1 MKSVL
6 GFLLITYICLI
17 TTIPCAS
24 QVYESGNLIVLLDRL
39 SSANGS
45 SQILVVS
52 SEKDSQNNAKV
63 ETFEKTMGGWI
74 KSIHSMNAVIGEKG
88 FSLDKEEGDLKA
100 PAGIFRV
107 GTAFGTIDK
116 PSNVKLSYKKTSK
129 NDYWIDDVSS
139 QNYNNWV
146 EFEGDPYSRWKSFE
160 KLKISSY
167 RLAFVIEYNMNP
179 VVKGK
184 GSAIFF
190 HIWQGPNISTKGCT
204 ALSEANISKLLSW
217 IDPDKNPIVI
227 QGTVDMLQDMIK
239 DTEDELL
246 YPIEV
251 VINEKKAVF
260 DVPPRI
266 LNGRTLIPVRS
277 IFESLG
283 AEVLWEE
290 STETVSILKGSKT
303 IKLKAESNWVYVDGK
318 QVEID
323 IPVSIIN
330 GRAMVPVRFIAEELE
345 FKVTWGG
352 EKRVVFINTNN

>member
-1 MKSVL
+1 MKKVL

-17 TTIPCAS
+17 TTIPCGSKA
-24 QVYESGNLIVLLDRL
+24 YESGNLIVLLDRL

-45 SQILVVS
+45 SQIIVVS
-52 SEKDSQNNAKV
+52 SEKDGQNKAKV
-63 ETFEKTMGGWI
+63 ETFEKTIGGWI
-74 KSIHSMNAVIGEKG
+74 KSLSSMNAVIGEKG
-88 FSLDKEEGDLKA
+88 FSLNKKEGDLKA
-100 PAGIFRV
+100 PAGIFRI

-116 PSNVKLSYKKTSK
+116 PSYMRLSYKKTSK

-139 QNYNNWV
+139 QDYNNWV

-160 KLKISSY
+160 KLKITSY
-167 RLAFVIEYNMNP
+167 KLAFVIEYNRNP

-204 ALSEANISKLLSW
+204 ALSEVDISKLLSW
-217 IDPDKNPIVI
+217 VDPGKNPIII
-227 QGTVDMLQDMIK
+227 QGTVDMLQEMVTS
-239 DTEDELL
+239 TENELL

-266 LNGRTLIPVRS
+266 LNGRTFIPIRS
-277 IFESLG
+277 VFESLG

-290 STETVSILKGSKT
+290 STETVSILKGSKI
-303 IKLKAESNWVYVDGK
+303 IKLKVGSNLVYVDGK

-323 IPVSIIN
+323 VPLSIIN
-330 GRAMVPVRFIAEELE
+330 GRTMVPIRLISEELGYE
-345 FKVTWGG
+345 VTWNG
-352 EKRVVFINTNN
+352 EKRIVFINTNN

>member
-1 MKSVL
+1 MRIIL
-6 GFLLITYICLI
+6 GFLLITYICLN

-24 QVYESGNLIVLLDRL
+24 QVHELGDLIVLLDRL
-39 SSANGS
+39 SLENGS
-45 SQILVVS
+45 SQIIIVS
-52 SEKDSQNNAKV
+52 SEKDGQNKAIV
-63 ETFEKTMGGWI
+63 ETFEKANGRWN
-74 KSIHSMNAVIGEKG
+74 KSFPPMNAVIGEKG

-100 PAGIFRV
+100 PVGLFRV

-116 PSNVKLSYKKTSK
+116 PSYIKLSYKKTSK

-139 QNYNNWV
+139 QDYNNWV

-160 KLKISSY
+160 KLKIASY
-167 RLAFVIEYNMNP
+167 KLAFVVEYNMNP

-204 ALSEANISKLLSW
+204 ALSETNISKLLSW
-217 IDPDKNPIVI
+217 IDPDKNPIII
-227 QGTVDMLQDMIK
+227 QGTVDILQDMIK
-239 DTEDELL
+239 STENEQL

-251 VINEKKAVF
+251 VINEEKVVF

-266 LNGRTLIPVRS
+266 LNGRTLIPIRS
-277 IFESLG
+277 VFECLG
-283 AEVLWEE
+283 AEVLWDE
-290 STETVSILKGSKT
+290 SAKTVSILRGSKS
-303 IKLKAESNWVYVDGK
+303 IKLKAESNCVYVNEN

-330 GRAMVPVRFIAEELE
+330 GRAMVPVRFIAEELGFE
-345 FKVTWGG
+345 VTWDG
-352 EKRVVFINTNN
+352 EKRVVFINTGN

>member
-1 MKSVL
+1 MKRIL

-17 TTIPCAS
+17 TIIPCAS

-45 SQILVVS
+45 SQIIVVS
-52 SEKDSQNNAKV
+52 SEKEGQNKAKV
-63 ETFEKTMGGWI
+63 ETFEKTMGGWV
-74 KSIHSMNAVIGEKG
+74 KNFPSMNAVIGEKG
-88 FSLDKEEGDLKA
+88 FSLDKKEGDLKA

-116 PSNVKLSYKKTSK
+116 PSYMKLSYKKTSK

-139 QNYNNWV
+139 QDYNNWV

-160 KLKISSY
+160 KLKITSY
-167 RLAFVIEYNMNP
+167 KLALVIEYNMNP
-179 VVKGK
+179 IVKGK

-204 ALSEANISKLLSW
+204 GLSEANFSKLLSW
-217 IDPDKNPIVI
+217 IDPDKNPIII
-227 QGTVDMLQDMIK
+227 QGTVDILQDMIK
-239 DTEDELL
+239 ATENELL

-251 VINEKKAVF
+251 VVNGNKAVF

-277 IFESLG
+277 VFESLG
-283 AEVLWEE
+283 AQVLWEE

-303 IKLKAESNWVYVDGK
+303 IKLKAGSNWVYVNGK

-330 GRAMVPVRFIAEELE
+330 GRVMVPVRFIAEELE
-345 FKVTWGG
+345 FKVTWDG
-352 EKRVVFINTNN
+352 EESVVFINTNN